1 MLYKSHRDFEPVY
14 EYGGKLLGRF
24 EHDDYEGFK
33 KYDHA
38 FGVDSGSLEPLH
50 ALLIGFSFILTAEA
64 HSAQCAHRFKGIL
77 KSSRIARQRRDEH
90 AYRQFAKDCPG

>member
-33 KYDHA
+33 KYDYHVYELA
-38 FGVDSGSLEPLH
+38 EIKDYDDGRTELTYDQIKALDISPYERSIDKIREVFEEFVDAYQRLEHGLEKSL
-50 ALLIGFSFILTAEA
+50 
-64 HSAQCAHRFKGIL
+64 
-77 KSSRIARQRRDEH
+77 
-90 AYRQFAKDCPG
+90 